1 VQLILAQGHLQPIL
15 GVFQKLLS
23 SSQSDHLAFFLL
35 ESIFL
40 SLPFDQVQPFV
51 ANIFQLVF
59 ARIQSSKTL
68 KIMRSFIVFLAFFIG
83 KHGASTVLQAIDN
96 VQPNLFMMVM
106 SSLWLPNIQKVS
118 GLTERKACAIAMIK
132 LLTDCPALLGETY
145 FSLWSKVL
153 AALMAV
159 LELPQDE
166 SGTTHTQHTTHDA
179 RHAHAYTCLH
189 DRAAPADVVEE
200 EVDVDIAQASHASF
214 ETLMHARK
222 KDVDPF
228 KDVDPK
234 KLLAFSLQR
243 LSQAHPGKVTLHITP
258 HHIN

>member
-1 VQLILAQGHLQPIL
+1 
-15 GVFQKLLS
+15 
-23 SSQSDHLAFFLL
+23 
-35 ESIFL
+35 
-40 SLPFDQVQPFV
+40 
-51 ANIFQLVF
+51 
-59 ARIQSSKTL
+59 
-68 KIMRSFIVFLAFFIG
+68 
-83 KHGASTVLQAIDN
+83 
-96 VQPNLFMMVM
+96 
-106 SSLWLPNIQKVS
+106 
-118 GLTERKACAIAMIK
+118 IK

-166 SGTTHTQHTTHDA
+166 SGMTHTHTQHTPTHDTK
-179 RHAHAYTCLH
+179 RTTRAHAYTCLR
-189 DRAAPADVVEE
+189 DRAAPADVAEE

-234 KLLAFSLQR
+234 K
-243 LSQAHPGKVTLHITP
+243 
-258 HHIN
+258 